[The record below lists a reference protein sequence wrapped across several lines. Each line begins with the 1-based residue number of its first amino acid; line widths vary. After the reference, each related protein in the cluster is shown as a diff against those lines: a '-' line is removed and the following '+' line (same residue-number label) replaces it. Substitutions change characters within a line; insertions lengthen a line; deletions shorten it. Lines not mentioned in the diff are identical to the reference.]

1 MMKYFTD
8 DVLFTLFY
16 WFIVCV
22 LLLIVGIIFK
32 WGEK

>member
-16 WFIVCV
+16 WFFACV
-22 LLLIVGIIFK
+22 LLLIVGIILK
-32 WGEK
+32 RGE